1 MEASQASEA
10 GSIPV
15 ARSTPARPRAGRFCY
30 ACAGGFALHEG
41 PTRRSDEAFGV
52 VGGGICTTRGSDTPV
67 TRGAAASCSA
77 KPPPLQAGRAH
88 GAYKTVRNTG
98 WREKTRPARLLH
110 RHFRE
115 KTRPTRL
122 KTAFFAH
129 FGLAGRT
136 ISRSHPPSG
145 RAGRTFSRPA
155 WHVLEVEMITTTT
168 THSYSPHETASA
180 TAHLR

>member
-1 MEASQASEA
+1 MNC
-10 GSIPV
+10 G
-15 ARSTPARPRAGRFCY
+15 RSSSVEWKLPKLQRRVRFPSPAPPPPGRAPGGFVMPAR
-30 ACAGGFALHEG
+30 GGN
-41 PTRRSDEAFGV
+41 
-52 VGGGICTTRGSDTPV
+52 CTTRGSDTPV

-115 KTRPTRL
+115 KTRPARQ

-136 ISRSHPPSG
+136 FSRSHPPSG

>member
-30 ACAGGFALHEG
+30 ACAGGFARHEG
-41 PTRRSDEAFGV
+41 PTRRRHAV
-52 VGGGICTTRGSDTPV
+52 RRLRVAQI
-67 TRGAAASCSA
+67 
-77 KPPPLQAGRAH
+77 PPPLQAWRAH
-88 GAYKTVRNTG
+88 TADKTGRNTG
-98 WREKTRPARLLH
+98 WRENTRPARLLH

-136 ISRSHPPSG
+136 FSRSHPPSG

-155 WHVLEVEMITTTT
+155 WQVFEVETLKATT
-168 THSYSPHETASA
+168 THSYSPHETTST
-180 TAHLR
+180 TAHIR